1 MHFFIMPIKDAFF
14 SRTHQVRYFLLRSK
28 TYRTGWIEGSLAG
41 KISYGRIC
49 ISGFELLTWYGF
61 LHFSKTILVVVD
73 SVPAHGEA
81 YMLTCQS

>member
-1 MHFFIMPIKDAFF
+1 
-14 SRTHQVRYFLLRSK
+14 VRYFLLRSK
-28 TYRTGWIEGSLAG
+28 TYRTAIEASLAG

-61 LHFSKTILVVVD
+61 LHFPETILVVVD